1 MTFCLGIK
9 TENRLICLSGTRLTS
24 GDENTGSKKVSTVRK
39 QNPAFTTAAGLG
51 FVKDNTIA
59 CFSGIIGYQHPVS
72 TVWNDQDKTCI
83 RELHLEI
90 FSGIYIEF
98 DVSNGDS

>member
-24 GDENTGSKKVSTVRK
+24 GNENTGSKKVFTVRK
-39 QNPAFTTAAGLG
+39 QNHAFTTAAGLR
-51 FVKDNTIA
+51 FVKGNTIA
-59 CFSGIIGYQHPVS
+59 CLSGIIGRQLPVS
-72 TVWNDQDKTCI
+72 TVWNDQDKSFI
-83 RELHLEI
+83 KELHLEV
-90 FSGIYIEF
+90 FSRIYIEF